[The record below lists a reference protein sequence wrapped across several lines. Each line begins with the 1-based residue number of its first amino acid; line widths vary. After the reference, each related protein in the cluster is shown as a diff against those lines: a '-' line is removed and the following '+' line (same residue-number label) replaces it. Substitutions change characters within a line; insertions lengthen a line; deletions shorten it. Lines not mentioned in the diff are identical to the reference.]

1 MELSPTAHV
10 ILGMIRL
17 GKTNGYAIK
26 QLVDVSTRRFWAA
39 SYGQIYPELKRLE
52 DAGLIEGEDAPAGG
66 RQRRSYRLTAA
77 GEQELH
83 EWLVSDEGTLGF
95 EVRDEGLL
103 RFFFADAMSPDE
115 VLGLVRRMRERHE
128 RIAGE
133 LRVTRE
139 AAAEAPFRFPYMTA
153 DFGVAH
159 HQFIADW
166 CAQKERE
173 LLEEGASDLP
183 APPCPATR
191 PPPSH
196 GRRRD
201 RARRDRRGARL

>member
-17 GKTNGYAIK
+17 GKTNGYEIK

-83 EWLVSDEGTLGF
+83 EWLVSHEGTPRLGG
-95 EVRDEGLL
+95 RGEGVL
-103 RFFFADAMSPDE
+103 RFFFARAESPPE
-115 VLGLVRRMRERHE
+115 VLRLVRGGRQ
-128 RIAGE
+128 G
-133 LRVTRE
+133 
-139 AAAEAPFRFPYMTA
+139 
-153 DFGVAH
+153 
-159 HQFIADW
+159 
-166 CAQKERE
+166 
-173 LLEEGASDLP
+173 
-183 APPCPATR
+183 PPR
-191 PPPSH
+191 S
-196 GRRRD
+196 
-201 RARRDRRGARL
+201 